1 MRLYALTCGYI
12 RCRKNVFVPDA
23 PREEI
28 IEGPTPAFVVLHP
41 QGNVLFDTGPHPGV
55 FQDAFARWGGLA
67 KAFEPLG
74 DERSGILAQLEA
86 INLKPE
92 DVRYVVNS
100 HLHFDHAGGNQF
112 FPKSTF
118 LVSRKEMEWAKK
130 PENEGKGYFRA
141 DWDHPLAYREIEGPF
156 DLYGD
161 GSLVIIP
168 LPGHTPGH
176 QGLLVRLKKDG
187 AMILSGDSVP
197 CEENYLASKI
207 PRNHLDEEQ
216 ARKTIHRLHDLIGKE
231 KALLIHGHDPAQWEK
246 IKKAPDYYD

>member
-1 MRLYALTCGYI
+1 MRLYALTCGYV

-28 IEGPTPAFVVLHP
+28 IEGPMPVFVVLHP
-41 QGNVLFDTGPHPGV
+41 RGNVLFDTGPHPGV

-67 KAFEPLG
+67 KAFEPRG

-92 DVRYVVNS
+92 DFRYVVNS

-112 FPKSTF
+112 FPRSTF
-118 LVSRKEMEWAKK
+118 LVSRKEMGWAQK

-141 DWDHPLAYREIEGPF
+141 DWDHTLAYQEIEGSF
-156 DLYGD
+156 DLYRD
-161 GSLVIIP
+161 SSLVIIP

-176 QGLLVRLKKDG
+176 QGLLVRLKKEG

-197 CEENYLASKI
+197 CEENYLGSKI

-216 ARKTIHRLHDLIGKE
+216 ARKTVQNLRDLVEKE
-231 KALLIHGHDPAQWEK
+231 KALLIHGHDPGQWDK
-246 IKKAPDYYD
+246 IKKAPDYYE

>member
-12 RCRKNVFVPDA
+12 RSRKNVFVPDA

-28 IEGPTPAFVVLHP
+28 IEGPMPVFVVLHR

-74 DERSGILAQLEA
+74 QERSGIFGQLKT
-86 INLKPE
+86 IGLRPE

-112 FPKSTF
+112 FPQSTF
-118 LVSRKEMEWAKK
+118 LVSRKEMEWAQK

-141 DWDHPLAYREIEGPF
+141 DWDHPLAYREIDGGF
-156 DLYGD
+156 DIFRD

-197 CEENYLASKI
+197 CEENYRDFII
-207 PRNHLDEEQ
+207 PRNHLNGEP
-216 ARKTIHRLHDLIGKE
+216 ARKTILNLRDMVEIE
-231 KALLIHGHDPAQWEK
+231 KALLIHGHDPEQWEK
-246 IKKAPDYYD
+246 IRKAPEFYE

>member
-1 MRLYALTCGYI
+1 MRLYALSCGSV

-23 PREEI
+23 PWEEI
-28 IEGPTPAFVVLHP
+28 IVGPMPVFIILHP

-55 FQDAFARWGGLA
+55 FQDALARWGGLA

-74 DERSGILAQLEA
+74 DERAGILFQLET
-86 INLKPE
+86 IGFRPK

-100 HLHFDHAGGNQF
+100 HLHFDHAGANQYF
-112 FPKSTF
+112 AESTF
-118 LVSRKEMEWAKK
+118 LVSKKEMEWAKR

-141 DWDHPLAYREIEGPF
+141 DWDHPLAYREIDGGF
-156 DLYGD
+156 DIFGD

-176 QGLLVRLKKDG
+176 QGLLVRLRKGG

-207 PRNHLDEEQ
+207 PRNHLDGEQ
-216 ARKTIHRLHDLIGKE
+216 ARKTVQYLRDLVEKE
-231 KALLIHGHDPAQWEK
+231 KALLIHGHDPGQWEK
-246 IKKAPDYYD
+246 IRKVPVYYE

>member
-1 MRLYALTCGYI
+1 MRLYSLTCGYI
-12 RCRKNVFVPDA
+12 RSRKNIFVPDA

-28 IEGPTPAFVVLHP
+28 IESPMPAFAVLHP
-41 QGNVLFDTGPHPGV
+41 RGHVLFDTGPHPGV

-74 DERSGILAQLEA
+74 DERSGILAQLES
-86 INLKPE
+86 IDLKP
-92 DVRYVVNS
+92 DDFRYVVNS

-112 FPKSTF
+112 FPKSSF
-118 LVSRKEMEWAKK
+118 LVSKREMEWAQKAD
-130 PENEGKGYFRA
+130 NEGKGYFKA
-141 DWDHPLAYREIEGPF
+141 DWDHPLAYREIEAPF

-187 AMILSGDSVP
+187 AMILSGDSVT
-197 CEENYLASKI
+197 CEENYLTSKI
-207 PRNHLDEEQ
+207 PRNHLDEVE
-216 ARKTIHRLHDLIGKE
+216 ARKTIQDLHDLIKKE
-231 KALLIHGHDPAQWEK
+231 KALLIHGHDPAQWKK
-246 IKKAPDYYD
+246 IRKAPFYYE

>member
-1 MRLYALTCGYI
+1 MRLYTLTCGYI
-12 RCRKNVFVPDA
+12 RSRKNVFVPDA

-28 IEGPTPAFVVLHP
+28 IESPMPAFVVLHAR
-41 QGNVLFDTGPHPGV
+41 GHVLFDTGPHPGV

-74 DERSGILAQLEA
+74 DERSGILSQLES
-86 INLKPE
+86 IDLKPE
-92 DVRYVVNS
+92 DFRYVVNS

-112 FPKSTF
+112 FPKSSF
-118 LVSRKEMEWAKK
+118 LVSKREMEWAQK
-130 PENEGKGYFRA
+130 PDNEGKGYFKA
-141 DWDHPLAYREIEGPF
+141 DWDHPLAYREIEAPF

-176 QGLLVRLKKDG
+176 QGLLVRLKKDR

-207 PRNHLDEEQ
+207 PRNHLDEVE
-216 ARKTIHRLHDLIGKE
+216 ARKTIQDLHDLIKKE

-246 IKKAPDYYD
+246 IRKAPAYYE

>member
-28 IEGPTPAFVVLHP
+28 IEGPMPVFVILHP
-41 QGNVLFDTGPHPGV
+41 KGNVLFDTGPHPSV

-67 KAFEPLG
+67 KAFEPVG
-74 DERSGILAQLEA
+74 DERSGILSQLEA
-86 INLKPE
+86 ISLKPE

-118 LVSRKEMEWAKK
+118 LVSKKEMEWAQK

-141 DWDHPLAYREIEGPF
+141 DWDHPLAYREIERPF

-176 QGLLVRLKKDG
+176 QGLLVGLPKDG
-187 AMILSGDSVP
+187 KMILSGDSVP
-197 CEENYLASKI
+197 CKENYLDSKI

-216 ARKTIHRLHDLIGKE
+216 ARKTIHHLHDLIEKE
-231 KALLIHGHDPAQWEK
+231 KALLIHGHDPDQWGK
-246 IKKAPDYYD
+246 IKKPPDYYE